1 MAHFAELDSNN
12 IVQRTIVVS
21 NANTSS
27 DGVEKEEVGVAY
39 CKSVFGE
46 DTIWKQCSRSMRIRK
61 IFPAPGC
68 IYNEEL
74 DIFHNPSP
82 FDSWIMNENGDWR
95 APYEPPVLTAEQE
108 AQGFR
113 YDWFEDAHKNADG
126 EGWVLYT
133 PQVIEVT
140 EQPWPYSINVP
151 VGSSATISA
160 TASSNKTG
168 IYASL
173 FKKWV
178 DDIGEEEWVEEPE
191 QFENSDENTISCAIS
206 TGICTDTSHSGEYK
220 IRFFPNNAEDN
231 IGNPVFSAI
240 VTVTVTE

>member
-12 IVQRTIVVS
+12 VVLRTIVVS
-21 NANTSS
+21 NNNTSEN
-27 DGVEKEEVGVAY
+27 GVEKEEIGVAY
-39 CKSVFGE
+39 CKTVFGE
-46 DTIWKQCSRSMRIRK
+46 NTNWKQCSRSMRIRRM
-61 IFPAPGC
+61 FPAPGC

-74 DIFHNPSP
+74 DIFHVTAP
-82 FDSWIMNENGDWR
+82 FDSWIMNDFGIWNP
-95 APYEPPVLTAEQE
+95 PYEPPVLTPEQE
-108 AQGFR
+108 SQGYR
-113 YDWFEDAHKNADG
+113 YDWNEDFHQNADG

-133 PQVIEVT
+133 PQVIEIT

-151 VGSSATISA
+151 VGSSATINA
-160 TASSNKTG
+160 TARSNKTG

-191 QFENSDENTISCAIS
+191 EFEISDENTISCAIS

-220 IRFFPNNAEDN
+220 IRFYPNNAEDN
-231 IGNPVFSAI
+231 RGNSVYSAI